1 MGSGSVWVFRATFY
15 WERGRP
21 RPLGGGQI
29 SLRKACSLCGVA
41 GEGARAPS
49 VTLSNCAV
57 LQTDPLL
64 ILCLSCLRR
73 FTRASFAYYE
83 TRTDVRVRNPDF
95 EAFITMPDRNDAWEL
110 LCEYTKGESLRKHA
124 LAVEAAMRACVERY
138 GTGDDNADE
147 WGLVGLL
154 HDFDYEMFPSADQHP
169 FTGANIL
176 CGRGYSDRLI
186 RAIMGHATY
195 TGVPR
200 DTAMARALFATD
212 ELCGFLV
219 ACALVRPSKS
229 LDDLEVAS
237 VKKKLKDK
245 AFARSVNRNDI
256 QQSMEELGV
265 NMDEHVRFVI
275 DALRP
280 VQDAIGLNRLAT
292 VE

>member
-1 MGSGSVWVFRATFY
+1 M
-15 WERGRP
+15 
-21 RPLGGGQI
+21 
-29 SLRKACSLCGVA
+29 SLTPK
-41 GEGARAPS
+41 
-49 VTLSNCAV
+49 
-57 LQTDPLL
+57 
-64 ILCLSCLRR
+64 R
-73 FTRASFAYYE
+73 FSDLT
-83 TRTDVRVRNPDF
+83 V
-95 EAFITMPDRNDAWEL
+95 PDRNDAWEL

-124 LAVEAAMRACVERY
+124 LAVEAAMRASVERY
-138 GTGDDNADE
+138 GTGDDDRDE

-154 HDFDYEMFPSADQHP
+154 HDFDYEMFPSPDQHP

-176 CGRGYSDRLI
+176 CGRGYSDRFI

-200 DTAMARALFATD
+200 DTAMARTLFATD

-219 ACALVRPSKS
+219 ACALVRPSRS

-256 QQSMEELGV
+256 QQSIEELGV
-265 NMDEHVRFVI
+265 DMDDHVRFVI

-280 VQDAIGLNRLAT
+280 VQEAIGLNHRAP
-292 VE
+292 VFE